1 MGLQLICAIMS
12 HPAFH
17 FEPRTSRYASVAL
30 IIISASLPFP
40 CPVSLS
46 CSQSQPRP
54 GCRSP
59 RTWRWNAYLRRLQMR
74 IGNYLRFNTIFQI
87 KTEDLNEILH
97 CYLSG
102 VELVTRVCWSDRL
115 ITQTTYFLLSTH
127 HRWHLP
133 ACVHNVQMLQWLV
146 ACICHQSILQ
156 LFNQTCLCCSV
167 MQRGIQRIDYNPQDN
182 PCILLVMCIQQRHRL
197 QTCKLWWLSVF
208 TR

>member
-1 MGLQLICAIMS
+1 MKMTQSGNRIPALQGSWCVITQMLWVNQVLYMGLQLICAIMS

-102 VELVTRVCWSDRL
+102 SNWSLECAGL
-115 ITQTTYFLLSTH
+115 ID
-127 HRWHLP
+127 W
-133 ACVHNVQMLQWLV
+133 
-146 ACICHQSILQ
+146 
-156 LFNQTCLCCSV
+156 
-167 MQRGIQRIDYNPQDN
+167 
-182 PCILLVMCIQQRHRL
+182 
-197 QTCKLWWLSVF
+197 
-208 TR
+208 